1 MPQDNQEKKIVLFDD
16 DPTMRTLLETLLG
29 MEGFSAIAFIEN
41 GNDDFIEFVRNEKPD
56 AILLD
61 VHLTYS
67 SGVDILMEIRADET
81 LKNLHVLMTSGMDLK
96 DTCIN
101 AGADGFLLK
110 PYMPDELIQLLHE
123 IFMDN

>member
-1 MPQDNQEKKIVLFDD
+1 
-16 DPTMRTLLETLLG
+16 
-29 MEGFSAIAFIEN
+29 MEGFAAIAFVEN
-41 GNDDFIEFVRNEKPD
+41 KNDDFIEFIRNENPD

-67 SGVDILMEIRADET
+67 SGVDILTEIRANEQ

-96 DTCIN
+96 DTCIK

-123 IFMDN
+123 VFKENWFRH